1 MLKILRDRTFLF
13 FFMGNIISLIGFG
26 FNLIAVSWLVLEE
39 TNSEFALGKIM
50 AVATMPGLLLALI
63 AGVIIDKVNR
73 KWLLVNLDI
82 FRLIIVSIFIYMLT
96 NYGFSLRTLYPVAML
111 MGLGNSLFW
120 PTAQAFVQELVD
132 DRDYF
137 SANALL
143 SASYQVGSLLG
154 AGIGGFVVHLY
165 GPISA
170 LYYNAF
176 AYLVSGILIALAPF
190 TSKVSENS
198 TEKIFSAVSKG
209 FIFLKD
215 KTGILFLGLTTIL
228 SNIAIWGALSVLTI
242 TVSKEIFLKGSWGYG
257 VMDGMYGL
265 GALLSTIA
273 VARIV
278 KIIGRK
284 SSLLFCYSIA
294 GFSCF
299 ISPIMSTIY
308 LAGVAYFFMGLH
320 NNAARIIIR
329 TIFMEVIPNHIMGRV
344 QTIFGVYTRIM
355 MLSSALLAGWI
366 TEKYDPYVGMNF
378 ASAHYAGALI
388 GVLLIINFQRFKEEV
403 FMRRG

>member
-1 MLKILRDRTFLF
+1 MFNILRDRTFLF
-13 FFMGNIISLIGFG
+13 FFLGNIISLIGFG

-39 TNSEFALGKIM
+39 TGSEFALGKIM
-50 AVATMPGLLLALI
+50 AVATMPGLLLALF
-63 AGVIIDKVNR
+63 AGIIIDKVNR

-82 FRLIIVSIFIYMLT
+82 FRLIVISVFIYLLT
-96 NYGFSLRTLYPVAML
+96 QKGFNLTTLYPVAML

-132 DRDYF
+132 DKDYF

-154 AGIGGFVVHLY
+154 ASIGGFVVHYYDPLM
-165 GPISA
+165 A
-170 LYYNAF
+170 LYFNAA
-176 AYLVSGILIALAPF
+176 AYFVSGILIALAPF
-190 TSKVSENS
+190 NRQVNENHP
-198 TEKIFSAVSKG
+198 EKITRAVSRG
-209 FIFLKD
+209 FIFLKE
-215 KTGILFLGLTTIL
+215 KTGILFLGITTIL
-228 SNIAIWGALSVLTI
+228 SDIAIWGALSVLTI

-257 VMDGMYGL
+257 LMDGLYGV
-265 GALLSTIA
+265 GALLSTIV
-273 VARIV
+273 VAQIV
-278 KIIGRK
+278 KKIGRQ
-284 SSLLFCYSIA
+284 SSLLLCYSIA

-299 ISPIMSTIY
+299 ISPLMSTIY
-308 LAGVAYFFMGLH
+308 LAGIAYFFMGIH

-366 TEKYDPYVGMNF
+366 TEQYDPFIGMNF
-378 ASAHYAGALI
+378 ASGHYVVALI
-388 GVLLIINFQRFKEEV
+388 GILVIVRVNKFKAEV
-403 FMRRG
+403 FTRSS

>member
-50 AVATMPGLLLALI
+50 AAATMPGLLLALV
-63 AGVIIDKVNR
+63 AGIIIDKVNR

-82 FRLIIVSIFIYMLT
+82 FRLIVVSVFIYMLT
-96 NYGFSLRTLYPVAML
+96 SYGFSKTILYPVAML

-154 AGIGGFVVHLY
+154 AGVGGFVVHLY
-165 GPISA
+165 GPITA
-170 LYYNAF
+170 LYFNAF
-176 AYLVSGILIALAPF
+176 AYLISGVLIALAPF
-190 TSKVSENS
+190 TVKVSENAP
-198 TEKIFSAVSKG
+198 EKIFGAVAKG
-209 FIFLKD
+209 FIFLKN

-228 SNIAIWGALSVLTI
+228 SDIAIWGALSVLTI
-242 TVSKEIFLKGSWGYG
+242 TVSKEVFLKGSWGYG

-273 VARIV
+273 VAKLV
-278 KIIGRK
+278 KEIGRK
-284 SSLLFCYSIA
+284 SALILCYSVA
-294 GFSCF
+294 GMSCF

-308 LAGVAYFFMGLH
+308 LAGAAYFFMGLH

-366 TEKYDPYVGMNF
+366 TEQYDPFTGMNF
-378 ASAHYAGALI
+378 ASAHYAGALL
-388 GVLLIINFQRFKEEV
+388 GVLMIINIQKFKEEV
-403 FMRRG
+403 FMRKV